1 VTTLLKLRR
10 AALLTSIIGS
20 VSVSVPAYSG
30 SFFQNAAQA
39 PAGFIQINSAE
50 EQSGAQSFV
59 EALTKKGIGFLQ
71 DPNLTK
77 EQRKAEFKSLL
88 RTSFDMKTIGRFTL
102 GRYWKTASKAQQ
114 DEYIKLFEHSIV
126 ESYARR
132 FEEYKGQAVQVKD
145 ARAEGEK
152 DTIVTSFI
160 VSPTGGPDVEV
171 DWRVRKTGNGFKVVD
186 VIVEGVSMA
195 VTQRSDFASV
205 IQRGGGNLE
214 VLLDHLRQ
222 G

>member
-1 VTTLLKLRR
+1 MTTLLKLRR

>member
-1 VTTLLKLRR
+1 MTTLLKLRR

-30 SFFQNAAQA
+30 DFYQHAAQA

-71 DPNLTK
+71 DPKLSK

-160 VSPTGGPDVEV
+160 VSPTGGPGVEV